1 MNSTIYGAIQN
12 MAMNDPHSKG
22 FIKGKPS
29 KLKGCENDFVHLVN
43 ETLVQLNK
51 YFATG

>member
-1 MNSTIYGAIQN
+1 

-22 FIKGKPS
+22 FIKGKPR
-29 KLKGCENDFVHLVN
+29 KLKGCEDDFVHLVN
-43 ETLVQLNK
+43 ETLVHLNK